1 MYRIAK
7 KFTFSAS
14 HQIKALPASHKCS
27 RLHGHSYT
35 VEVELQSPTLNNV
48 GFIRDYADLDGL
60 RDYIME
66 KFDHRHLNDVV
77 GDDFT
82 TAEHLARHFYDW
94 CKNQWAETSAVRVHE
109 SANTW
114 AEYRG

>member
-14 HQIKALPASHKCS
+14 HQIKGLPLTHKCS
-27 RLHGHSYT
+27 RLHGHNYT
-35 VEVELQSPTLNNV
+35 IEVELISGTLDAV
-48 GFIRDYADLDGL
+48 GFIRDYAELDAL
-60 RDYIME
+60 QNYIKE

-94 CKNQWAETSAVRVHE
+94 CKAEWSETSAVRVSE
-109 SANTW
+109 NINTW
-114 AEYRG
+114 AEYRP